1 MARKAARA
9 GPRQGGSLLWLQ
21 GLVCGALLAFATPVA
36 LLVCVLM
43 APGAAASV
51 FDTAPQRAM
60 TRAVCLGCLAFTLG
74 PVWRLILLGR
84 GMTEAVDMLLDPA
97 IVGPAWLAGAC
108 GWALCELLPV
118 VLRSFAD
125 VRAASRIAAL
135 QKEEAELKEQW
146 DIKPNP

>member
-74 PVWRLILLGR
+74 PVWRLLLVGR

-118 VLRSFAD
+118 VLRSLAD
-125 VRAASRIAAL
+125 ARAASRIAAL
-135 QKEEAELKEQW
+135 QNEEAELKEQW

>member
-1 MARKAARA
+1 MARKSTPAR
-9 GPRQGGSLLWLQ
+9 PRPGGSFLWLQ
-21 GLVCGALLAFATPVA
+21 GLVCGAVLAFATPVA

-74 PVWRLILLGR
+74 PVWRLILDGS
-84 GMTEAVDMLLDPA
+84 GMTKAVDLALDPA
-97 IVGPAWLAGAC
+97 IIGPAWLAGAC

-118 VLRSFAD
+118 VLRSLAD
-125 VRAASRIAAL
+125 ARAASRIAAL
-135 QKEEAELKEQW
+135 QNEEAELKEQW